1 MKEFYDAVVIGA
13 GHAGCESALA
23 LARMGKSVLLTATQ
37 LETVAYM
44 PCNPHIGGTGK
55 GHLVRE
61 IDALG
66 GEMGVNADKS
76 LLQIKMLNV
85 TKGPAVQ
92 SLRGQADKQAYH
104 DCMMETLGKEKNID
118 LQVMEIDGVKTEDGR
133 VVGVTSMGK
142 EVKTNAVVVCSGT
155 YMNSRIIRGEE
166 EYFEGPSKFAR
177 SEKLSHQLQTLGI
190 EFRRFK
196 TGTPARIYKDS
207 IDYTKME
214 LEEGDEGIYSFS
226 FLSKM
231 KLAEQFPCYLT
242 YTNEETHRIIKEN
255 IARAPMYNGAIK
267 GTGPRYCPSIEDKVM
282 RFYDKPRHQIFVE
295 PESADSD
302 LMYIQGLSSSMPRD
316 VQEAMYRSIK
326 GLENCR
332 FAKYAY
338 AIEYDCIDPLQLKPT
353 LECKAVNGLFFAGQ
367 VNGSSG
373 YEEAAAQGL
382 IAGINAKRYLDK
394 ETPLIL
400 GRSDAYIGVLID
412 DLVTRGT
419 NEPYR
424 MMTAR
429 CEYRLTLRQDNA
441 DRRLT
446 PIGREYGLVSDERYE
461 AFLKKQEEWARVY
474 ELLNNTLIRAEVASP
489 IVEKGGENP
498 LTGSIRIS
506 ELLKHNGVNFQAIKD
521 FPELEGIDE
530 DILRE
535 VAIEIKYLGYLKKER
550 AQIKEAESLENRLI
564 PENIDYLSMQNL
576 RIEARQKLNAIRPRT
591 LGQAGRISGVSPA
604 DINVLI
610 IELIRKKN
618 S

>member
-66 GEMGVNADKS
+66 GEMGINADKS

-104 DCMMETLGKEKNID
+104 DCMMQTLLSEKNID
-118 LQVMEIDGVKTEDGR
+118 LQAVEVDGVKSENGT
-133 VVGVTSMGK
+133 VVGVTIGDK
-142 EVKTNAVVVCSGT
+142 EIRTNAVVVCSGT

-166 EYFEGPSKFAR
+166 EYFEGPSKFQR
-177 SEKLSHQLQTLGI
+177 SEKLSHQLKTLGI

-226 FLSKM
+226 FLSKIH
-231 KLAEQFPCYLT
+231 LTEQFPCYLT

-255 IARAPMYNGAIK
+255 ISRAPMYNGAIK

-302 LMYIQGLSSSMPRD
+302 LMYIQGMSSSMPRD
-316 VQEAMYRSIK
+316 VQELMYHSIK

-353 LECKAVNGLFFAGQ
+353 LESKVVNGLFFAGQ

-373 YEEAAAQGL
+373 YEEAGAQGL

-394 ETPLIL
+394 EEPLIL
-400 GRSDAYIGVLID
+400 GRSQAYIGVLID

-461 AFLKKQEEWARVY
+461 TFLKKQEEWKRVY
-474 ELLNNTLIRAEVASP
+474 ELLSNTSIRPEVASP
-489 IVEKGGENP
+489 IVEQGGENP
-498 LTGSIRIS
+498 LTSSIKIS
-506 ELLKHNGVNFQAIKD
+506 ELLKHNGVTFKTIKYL
-521 FPELEGIDE
+521 PELKDIDE

-535 VAIEIKYLGYLKKER
+535 VAIEIKYLGYLKKEK

-564 PENIDYLSMQNL
+564 PDNIDYLSIQNL
-576 RIEARQKLNAIRPRT
+576 RLEARQKLNAIRPRT

-618 S
+618 F

>member
-1 MKEFYDAVVIGA
+1 MNRFFDAVVVGS

-23 LARMGKSVLLTATQ
+23 LARMGKSVLLTCTEIGT
-37 LETVAYM
+37 LAYM

-76 LLQIKMLNV
+76 LLQIKMLNT

-104 DCMMETLGKEKNID
+104 DCMLQTITNQKNIT
-118 LQVMEIDGVKTEDGR
+118 LEEGEVEAVLTEEGKVKGVVFSGENIDTL
-133 VVGVTSMGK
+133 
-142 EVKTNAVVVCSGT
+142 AVVVCSGV
-155 YMNSRIIRGEE
+155 YMNARIIRGEE
-166 EYFEGPSKFAR
+166 EYFEGPSKFKR
-177 SEKLSHQLQTLGI
+177 SEKLSNQLASIGV

-207 IDYTKME
+207 IDYSQME
-214 LEEGDEGIYSFS
+214 KEDGEDSVYSFS
-226 FLSKM
+226 FLTNT
-231 KLAEQFPCYLT
+231 KLFEQFPCYLT
-242 YTNEETHRIIKEN
+242 YTNEETHRIIREN
-255 IARAPMYNGAIK
+255 ITRAPMYNGAIK

-302 LMYIQGLSSSMPRD
+302 LMYIQGMSSSMPRD
-316 VQEAMYRSIK
+316 VQEAMYRTIK
-326 GLENCR
+326 GLEHCR
-332 FAKYAY
+332 FGKYAY
-338 AIEYDCIDPLQLKPT
+338 AIEYDCIDPLQLKPS
-353 LECKAVNGLFFAGQ
+353 LECKKIGGLFFAGQ

-382 IAGINAKRYLDK
+382 IAGINAVKYIDNL
-394 ETPLIL
+394 EPLIL
-400 GRSDAYIGVLID
+400 PRSLAYIGVLID

-446 PIGREYGLVSDERYE
+446 QIGRDVGLVDDYRYNT
-461 AFLKKQEEWARVY
+461 FIQKQEEWKRIAS
-474 ELLNNTLIRAEVASP
+474 LLDNISVKPEIASP
-489 IVEKGGENP
+489 VVESAGENP
-498 LTGSIRIS
+498 LTSSIKAS
-506 ELLKHNGVNFQAIKD
+506 EFLKHNGVTYRDLMKLDELKD
-521 FPELEGIDE
+521 VDE
-530 DILRE
+530 RILME
-535 VAIEIKYLGYLKKER
+535 VAVEIKYQGYLKKEQSAIR
-550 AQIKEAESLENRLI
+550 ETEKMENQII
-564 PENIDYLSMQNL
+564 PDDIDYQNITNL
-576 RIEARQKLNAIRPRT
+576 RLEARQKLNAVRPRT
-591 LGQAGRISGVSPA
+591 LGQATRISGVSPA

-610 IELIRKKN
+610 IALLRKKG
-618 S
+618 

>member
-1 MKEFYDAVVIGA
+1 MKRFFDAVVIGA
-13 GHAGCESALA
+13 GHAGVEAALA
-23 LARMGKSVLLTATQ
+23 IARLGKTVLLTATQ
-37 LETVAYM
+37 IETVAYM

-76 LLQIKMLNV
+76 LLQIKMLNS

-104 DCMMETLGKEKNID
+104 DCMLETIYKQERLTLEIGEVESVNISAGT
-118 LQVMEIDGVKTEDGR
+118 VSSVVFKGEEIDT
-133 VVGVTSMGK
+133 T
-142 EVKTNAVVVCSGT
+142 AVVVCAGV
-155 YMNSRIIRGEE
+155 YMNARIIRGEE

-177 SEKLSHQLQTLGI
+177 SEKLSKQLETLGV

-196 TGTPARIYKDS
+196 TGTPARIYRDS
-207 IDYTKME
+207 IDFSVME
-214 LEEGDEGIYSFS
+214 KEDGEDSVYSFS
-226 FLSKM
+226 HLTKV
-231 KLAEQFPCYLT
+231 KLVEQLPCYLT
-242 YTNEETHRIIKEN
+242 YTNEETHNIIKEN
-255 IARAPMYNGAIK
+255 IDRAPMYNGAIK

-316 VQEAMYRSIK
+316 VQEKMYHSIK
-326 GLENCR
+326 GLEHCR

-338 AIEYDCIDPLQLKPT
+338 AIEYDCIDPLQLKPS
-353 LECKAVNGLFFAGQ
+353 LECKKINGLFFAGQ

-382 IAGINAKRYLDK
+382 IAGINAKRYLAN
-394 ETPLIL
+394 EEPIIL
-400 GRSDAYIGVLID
+400 SRSDAYIGVLID

-446 PIGREYGLVSDERYE
+446 QIGRDFGLVDDYRYSV
-461 AFLKKQEEWARVY
+461 FTKKQEEWQRVS
-474 ELLNNTLIRAEVASP
+474 ELLNNISVKADIASA
-489 IVEKGGENP
+489 IVERAGEHP
-498 LTGSIRIS
+498 IIGSIKAS
-506 ELLKHNGVNFQAIKD
+506 ELLKHNGVTYKD
-521 FPELEGIDE
+521 LLPLPELEGVDE
-530 DILRE
+530 EILME
-535 VAIEIKYLGYLKKER
+535 VAVEIKYQGYLKKER
-550 AQIKEAESLENRLI
+550 AAIKEAQKMESQII
-564 PENIDYLSMQNL
+564 PEDLDYNKIVNL
-576 RIEARQKLNAIRPRT
+576 RLEARQKLSQIKPRT

-610 IELIRKKN
+610 IELLKKKK
-618 S
+618 

>member
-1 MKEFYDAVVIGA
+1 MIMDRFFDAVVIGA

-23 LARMGKSVLLTATQ
+23 LARMGKTVLLTCTEI
-37 LETVAYM
+37 ETVAYM

-76 LLQIKMLNV
+76 LLQIKMLNT

-104 DCMMETLGKEKNID
+104 DCMLETLEKEKTISLEVGEVEGVYPVDGKVDSVLFAGENI
-118 LQVMEIDGVKTEDGR
+118 
-133 VVGVTSMGK
+133 
-142 EVKTNAVVVCSGT
+142 KTNAVIVCSGV
-155 YMNSRIIRGEE
+155 YLNARIIRGEE
-166 EYFEGPSKFAR
+166 EYFEGPSKYKR
-177 SEKLSHQLQTLGI
+177 SEKLSGQLASIGI

-207 IDYTKME
+207 IDFSVME
-214 LEEGDEGIYSFS
+214 REDGEDSVYSFS
-226 FLSKM
+226 FLTKK
-231 KLAEQFPCYLT
+231 KLFEQFPCYLT
-242 YTNEETHRIIKEN
+242 YTNEETHKVIRDN
-255 IARAPMYNGAIK
+255 ISRAPMYNGAIK

-302 LMYIQGLSSSMPRD
+302 LMYIQGMSSSMPRD
-316 VQEAMYRSIK
+316 VQEAMYRTIK
-326 GLENCR
+326 GLENCK

-338 AIEYDCIDPLQLKPT
+338 AIEYDCIDPLQLFPT
-353 LECKAVNGLFFAGQ
+353 LECKKIKGLFFAGQ

-382 IAGINAKRYLDK
+382 IAGINAKRYLDDQ
-394 ETPLIL
+394 TPLIL
-400 GRSDAYIGVLID
+400 SRSDAYIGVLID

-446 PIGREYGLVSDERYE
+446 QIGRDYGLVDDERYN
-461 AFLKKQEEWARVY
+461 AFIEKQREWNR
-474 ELLNNTLIRAEVASP
+474 IAS
-489 IVEKGGENP
+489 
-498 LTGSIRIS
+498 
-506 ELLKHNGVNFQAIKD
+506 
-521 FPELEGIDE
+521 
-530 DILRE
+530 
-535 VAIEIKYLGYLKKER
+535 
-550 AQIKEAESLENRLI
+550 
-564 PENIDYLSMQNL
+564 
-576 RIEARQKLNAIRPRT
+576 
-591 LGQAGRISGVSPA
+591 
-604 DINVLI
+604 
-610 IELIRKKN
+610 
-618 S
+618 